1 MRALLAAAAAG
12 NVPSLQ
18 VTPCSCIRPA
28 LKFSSLAF
36 DTATRFNF
44 ELMEFPKEEGRVEG
58 ERESD
63 SESETEIDDGDG
75 DV

>member
-1 MRALLAAAAAG
+1 MAAAAAG

-18 VTPCSCIRPA
+18 VTLCSRIRPA
-28 LKFSSLAF
+28 LKFSALAF

-58 ERESD
+58 GERESD